1 MDSNL
6 KAIQLLAH
14 FGKPLNIT
22 VHPDP
27 GNPGMYIIERD
38 GTSVSTRNKEK
49 EIRNSL
55 VHYPSPVTINGTP
68 VKTTPFPDLAHLT
81 ITRFHPPYHDPEEVL
96 FEFDSYQNTD
106 ASYNAY
112 AGGVLCY
119 VYSPKS
125 NPRTYYSPSGQGAQE
140 SWQRAI
146 KVNVHPIHRIET
158 EELGYLYENDQY
170 IARISQESPLH
181 QIVTHRD
188 EEQIERSIIEP
199 DAPPKH
205 DGEVYKYF
213 FTDMNPMPFNNE
225 VPIIIHGTPVAIDLQ
240 DDANPARPTSL
251 ALALY
256 QTGGDLVPVA
266 QYLSERQTNKL
277 PTITGCEVLV
287 QKEDTPQDN
296 QWCFEPVKDIIL
308 QLEID
313 QLGNRSVHA
322 DFDLGEAGFREM
334 HVRYTA
340 RTDTGI
346 LGNAIVMAYW
356 NDEHFPDWDCMQHAL
371 DQREEQVNNMILAA
385 FQDPLQAF
393 RNDLQNLANSFEP
406 NLPSPTQVLSER
418 SKDGRVVVI
427 YLPDLEGAN

>member
-1 MDSNL
+1 MDSDL
-6 KAIQLLAH
+6 RAIRLLAH

-22 VHPDP
+22 VRPDP
-27 GNPGMYIIERD
+27 DDPGKHIIERD
-38 GTSVSTRNKEK
+38 GASVSTKNKEN

-55 VHYPSPVTINGTP
+55 VYYPSPVTVNGPP
-68 VKTTPFPDLAHLT
+68 VKTTPFPDLAHLKT
-81 ITRFHPPYHDPEEVL
+81 TRFHPPYHDPEDIV
-96 FEFDSYQNTD
+96 FQFDSYQNTD

-119 VYSPKS
+119 IYTPQS
-125 NPRTYYSPSGQGAQE
+125 NPQVYYSPDDQGAQE
-140 SWQRAI
+140 SWQKAI
-146 KVNVHPIHRIET
+146 KVKAYPIHRIET
-158 EELGYLYENDQY
+158 EELGYLHENNQY

-181 QIVTHRD
+181 QIVAHRD
-188 EEQIERSIIEP
+188 EKQIERSIIEP

-225 VPIIIHGTPVAIDLQ
+225 VPIIVHGTPVAIDIQ

-266 QYLSERQTNKL
+266 QYPSERQINKL

-287 QKEDTPQDN
+287 QKENTPQDS

-308 QLEID
+308 QLETD
-313 QLGNRSVHA
+313 QLGGRRVHA
-322 DFDLGEAGFREM
+322 EFDLGEAGFHEM
-334 HVRYTA
+334 HVRYTP

-356 NDEHFPDWDCMQHAL
+356 NDEHFHDWDCMQNAL

-385 FQDPLQAF
+385 FQDPMQAF
-393 RNDLQNLANSFEP
+393 RNELHNLANSFAP
-406 NLPSPTQVLSER
+406 NLPTPTQVLSER
-418 SKDGRVVVI
+418 SKDGRVVVT
-427 YLPDLEGAN
+427 YLPGLDGEN